1 MRSLTL
7 TGAAILTAA
16 LLTGCGAE
24 SGPTA
29 ENVPGLAADAAD
41 AADHNVADHF
51 KVVVTG
57 IFDVEARATAS

>member
-41 AADHNVADHF
+41 HNVADHF